1 MSTGGSPLGS
11 NLNIENTNIETAA
24 GVSLSDQQ
32 KTIVGSVLD
41 LFAGRPS
48 LAKLQLW
55 SDNATFTDPITIA
68 TGRDK
73 YQAQWYGLQ
82 SAFSSIERLHH
93 SVTDAGNPILM
104 DLKTKYTIKG
114 IGKEQTISSVVA
126 IYLDSQGKIEKLED
140 KWNGELPDSKITNVS
155 SVFTL
160 LSPFWWAN
168 YWGAWAFWGWSFT
181 WETRVWRVGGPPL
194 LLATSL
200 CFVSQEQNADY
211 FDTGFPTL
219 ERCDSPEDDQ
229 CAQGCGRG
237 CEERKLKCIRVL
249 NYLNPNLISH
259 TIMS

>member
-1 MSTGGSPLGS
+1 MSTGGPTSGS
-11 NLNIENTNIETAA
+11 TLNIENTNIETAA

-93 SVTDAGNPILM
+93 SVTDAGNPIIM

-140 KWNGELPDSKITNVS
+140 RWNGELPDSTIANVS

-160 LSPFWWAN
+160 LSPFWWVN
-168 YWGAWAFWGWSFT
+168 YWGAWAFWVWSFT
-181 WETRVWRVGGPPL
+181 WETRVWRVGRSPL
-194 LLATSL
+194 VLATL
-200 CFVSQEQNADY
+200 ACLVYWKQTADY

-219 ERCDSPEDDQ
+219 KCCHGPEDDQ
-229 CAQGCGRG
+229 CAQRCRRG
-237 CEERKLKCIRVL
+237 CEERKLK
-249 NYLNPNLISH
+249 
-259 TIMS
+259 